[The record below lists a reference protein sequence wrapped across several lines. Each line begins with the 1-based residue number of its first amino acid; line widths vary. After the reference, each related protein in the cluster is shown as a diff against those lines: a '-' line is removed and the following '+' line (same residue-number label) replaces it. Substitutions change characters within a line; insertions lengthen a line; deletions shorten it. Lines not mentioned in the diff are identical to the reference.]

1 MQFKHPELLYGLF
14 LLLIPIII
22 HLFQLRKFQKE
33 SFTNVAFLKQV
44 TLQTR
49 KSSQIKKWLTL
60 FIRMGILAAIVIAF
74 AQPFTSKNKILNSKS
89 ETVIYLDNS
98 FSMQAKGEKG
108 ELLKRAV
115 QDLISHVPEGENIS
129 LITNDNIY
137 RKTSIKAMANDL
149 LQVKY
154 APNQIPYEAALLKSK
169 KYFSK
174 NRNTIKNLVFISD
187 FQQKETAFKVLNDT
201 LIETHLVQLKP
212 MNTNNVAIDS
222 IYISK
227 RNANNLEL
235 TVLLENKGST
245 IENLPVSLY
254 NDVNLLSKTSVR
266 IADKANTIFTLPNNV
281 RINGTITIED
291 SGLQFDNTLFF
302 NINETTKINV
312 LAISEVSDSFL
323 KRIYTS
329 NEFEYKNTKLS
340 QLNYSDITNQN
351 LIVLNELPS
360 MPSSLNTALKAFT
373 NNGGVVILIPSKIS
387 DLQSYNSFL
396 KDNNFKQYQAISD
409 SEKRLTTINYSHPIY
424 NDGVFEK
431 RVTNFQYPKSNSY
444 FPQGLGNASAVLQ
457 FEDGKPF
464 LSEKNNLFVFTSTLN
479 TKNSNF
485 QEVNLIVPTFYN
497 ISKQSLQQSNLF
509 YTIGKE
515 NNFDI
520 ATALQQDAV
529 LTLVNGDKKVIP
541 QQHYFNNK
549 VTITTNETPET
560 AGIYHVQNKA
570 EIIQNV
576 SYNYNRDESTL
587 VYQQFSNIDN
597 SSISNTIEQ
606 VFDTIKN
613 DNKVNALWK
622 WFVIFALALLII
634 EMLILKYFK

>member
-1 MQFKHPELLYGLF
+1 
-14 LLLIPIII
+14 
-22 HLFQLRKFQKE
+22 
-33 SFTNVAFLKQV
+33 
-44 TLQTR
+44 
-49 KSSQIKKWLTL
+49 
-60 FIRMGILAAIVIAF
+60 
-74 AQPFTSKNKILNSKS
+74 
-89 ETVIYLDNS
+89 
-98 FSMQAKGEKG
+98 
-108 ELLKRAV
+108 
-115 QDLISHVPEGENIS
+115 
-129 LITNDNIY
+129 
-137 RKTSIKAMANDL
+137 
-149 LQVKY
+149 
-154 APNQIPYEAALLKSK
+154 
-169 KYFSK
+169 
-174 NRNTIKNLVFISD
+174 
-187 FQQKETAFKVLNDT
+187 
-201 LIETHLVQLKP
+201 
-212 MNTNNVAIDS
+212 
-222 IYISK
+222 
-227 RNANNLEL
+227 
-235 TVLLENKGST
+235 
-245 IENLPVSLY
+245 
-254 NDVNLLSKTSVR
+254 
-266 IADKANTIFTLPNNV
+266 V

-329 NEFEYKNTKLS
+329 NEFEYKNTTLS

-360 MPSSLNTALKAFT
+360 IPSSLNTALKAFT
-373 NNGGVVILIPSKIS
+373 NNGGVVILIPSQII
-387 DLQSYNSFL
+387 DLKSYNSFL
-396 KDNNFKQYQAISD
+396 KGNNFKQYQAVST
-409 SEKRLTTINYSHPIY
+409 SEKRLTIINYSHPIY

-444 FPQGLGNASAVLQ
+444 FPQALGNASAVLQ
-457 FEDGKPF
+457 YEDGKPF
-464 LSEKNNLFVFTSTLN
+464 LSEKNNLFVFTSPLN

-520 ATALQQDAV
+520 ATELQQDAV

-576 SYNYNRDESTL
+576 SYNYDRNESDL
-587 VYQQFSNIDN
+587 VYQKFSNLDN

-606 VFDTIKN
+606 VFDTLKN